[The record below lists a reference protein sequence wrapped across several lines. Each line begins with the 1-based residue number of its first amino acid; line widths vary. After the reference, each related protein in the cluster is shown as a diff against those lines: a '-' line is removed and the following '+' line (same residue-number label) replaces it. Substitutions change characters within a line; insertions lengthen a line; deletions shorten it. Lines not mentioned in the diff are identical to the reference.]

1 MNQVFNL
8 NRFLL
13 LFIKHWSEN
22 RKKYLLG
29 LLALMGIILAWFG
42 FQFLIEPMAPMGTGV
57 QLGTYFVGLF
67 IAGCL
72 YGSTLFA
79 DLSSKSRGTNYLSVP
94 ASHLEKTICTLLY
107 GVVIFFL
114 FYTLVF
120 YIADIIMV
128 QVGNVVAHH
137 FWTKNHVPGAVFE
150 PQSVINVFWTGKD
163 LQSEGHNVFFY
174 ILLGYFALQ
183 SAYLLGSVYFSRYS
197 FIKTTV
203 GLLFVCLLIIVFVGK
218 IVGSFMPD
226 GNFYDS
232 LATYRLNNGN
242 DASEKIV
249 RLPEWVNTVSL
260 FLLKYTFPPVFWI
273 ATYFRVK
280 EKEL

>member
-1 MNQVFNL
+1 MNQVFSL

-13 LFIKHWSEN
+13 LFVKHWSEN

-29 LLALMGIILAWFG
+29 LLALTGIILAWFG
-42 FQFLIEPMAPMGTGV
+42 FQMLIEPAAPMGNGV

-72 YGSTLFA
+72 YASTLFS

-94 ASHLEKTICTLLY
+94 ASHLEKTVCTLLY
-107 GVVIFFL
+107 GVVIFFV

-120 YIADIIMV
+120 YFADIIMV
-128 QVGNVVAHH
+128 QVGNAVAHH
-137 FWTKNHVPGAVFE
+137 FWTKNHTPGSVFE
-150 PQSVINVFWTGKD
+150 PQTVMNVLWQTD
-163 LQSEGHNVFFY
+163 NLQIGSPNVFFF

-203 GLLFVCLLIIVFVGK
+203 GLLFVILLIILFVGK
-218 IVGSFMPD
+218 IVGSIMPD

-232 LATYRLNNGN
+232 LTTYRLNSSN
-242 DASEKIV
+242 DADEKII
-249 RLPEWVNTVSL
+249 RLPEWINTASL
-260 FLLKYTFPPVFWI
+260 FLFKYAFPPVFWI